1 MLGRALGAPVRRSM
15 AAKLPFSTGACAA
28 AAAASSALVCLAARR
43 SAGNPAL
50 RRGFHGTAAAAVKV
64 GDAIPSIA
72 LDHGFQD
79 MVKVNLAERCADKL
93 ARHPEGLSPS
103 EHQRVV
109 QNLTDEDLPPH
120 VRAKSG
126 SRGGD
131 AEQGDGGLCKLAKDY
146 VFGGLR
152 RARLVPEQQA
162 VDLELVPARARR
174 LRHQQLE
181 RAAPRAADEPQPHLG
196 GLPQRDPS

>member
-50 RRGFHGTAAAAVKV
+50 RRGFHATAAAAVKV

-79 MVKVNLAERCADKL
+79 MVKVNLAERCADKKVIL
-93 ARHPEGLSPS
+93 CACATSLSRRRRRQPRVCRQADAAAAR
-103 EHQRVV
+103 
-109 QNLTDEDLPPH
+109 
-120 VRAKSG
+120 
-126 SRGGD
+126 
-131 AEQGDGGLCKLAKDY
+131 
-146 VFGGLR
+146 
-152 RARLVPEQQA
+152 
-162 VDLELVPARARR
+162 
-174 LRHQQLE
+174 
-181 RAAPRAADEPQPHLG
+181 
-196 GLPQRDPS
+196 

>member
-50 RRGFHGTAAAAVKV
+50 RRGFHATAAAAVKV

-79 MVKVNLAERCADKL
+79 MVKVNLAERCADKKVIL
-93 ARHPEGLSPS
+93 CACATSLS
-103 EHQRVV
+103 R
-109 QNLTDEDLPPH
+109 
-120 VRAKSG
+120 RCCG
-126 SRGGD
+126 SLITSRT
-131 AEQGDGGLCKLAKDY
+131 CS
-146 VFGGLR
+146 
-152 RARLVPEQQA
+152 A
-162 VDLELVPARARR
+162 V
-174 LRHQQLE
+174 
-181 RAAPRAADEPQPHLG
+181 
-196 GLPQRDPS
+196 GLPGAFTPC

>member
-50 RRGFHGTAAAAVKV
+50 RRGFHATAAAAVKV

-79 MVKVNLAERCADKL
+79 MVKVNLAERCADKKVIL
-93 ARHPEGLSPS
+93 CACATSLSPL
-103 EHQRVV
+103 R
-109 QNLTDEDLPPH
+109 
-120 VRAKSG
+120 
-126 SRGGD
+126 
-131 AEQGDGGLCKLAKDY
+131 LAD
-146 VFGGLR
+146 
-152 RARLVPEQQA
+152 
-162 VDLELVPARARR
+162 
-174 LRHQQLE
+174 HIS
-181 RAAPRAADEPQPHLG
+181 HLLSTV
-196 GLPQRDPS
+196 GLPGAFTPC

>member
-50 RRGFHGTAAAAVKV
+50 RRGFHATAAAAVKV

-79 MVKVNLAERCADKL
+79 MVKVNLAERCADKKVILCACTPLPCL
-93 ARHPEGLSPS
+93 AGLS
-103 EHQRVV
+103 
-109 QNLTDEDLPPH
+109 T
-120 VRAKSG
+120 G
-126 SRGGD
+126 
-131 AEQGDGGLCKLAKDY
+131 
-146 VFGGLR
+146 
-152 RARLVPEQQA
+152 
-162 VDLELVPARARR
+162 
-174 LRHQQLE
+174 
-181 RAAPRAADEPQPHLG
+181 
-196 GLPQRDPS
+196 

>member
-50 RRGFHGTAAAAVKV
+50 RRGFHATAAAAVKV

-79 MVKVNLAERCADKL
+79 MVKVNLAERCADKKVIL
-93 ARHPEGLSPS
+93 CACATSLSPL
-103 EHQRVV
+103 H
-109 QNLTDEDLPPH
+109 
-120 VRAKSG
+120 
-126 SRGGD
+126 
-131 AEQGDGGLCKLAKDY
+131 
-146 VFGGLR
+146 
-152 RARLVPEQQA
+152 ARLLRLA
-162 VDLELVPARARR
+162 DHISHLLDSGASRR
-174 LRHQQLE
+174 VHSVLI
-181 RAAPRAADEPQPHLG
+181 RAAGPRVP
-196 GLPQRDPS
+196 